1 MAYVY
6 IKSIGKQNILTD
18 SDFNYVKSNL
28 NKPLQLNSIDWFDTG
43 MVCSISFFCPNHIRK
58 IVVLFPDSN
67 ELEYEVTL

>member
-1 MAYVY
+1 MASVS

-43 MVCSISFFCPNHIRK
+43 MVCSISFFCQNHRRRI
-58 IVVLFPDSN
+58 IVLFPDSN
-67 ELEYEVTL
+67 DVEYEVTL